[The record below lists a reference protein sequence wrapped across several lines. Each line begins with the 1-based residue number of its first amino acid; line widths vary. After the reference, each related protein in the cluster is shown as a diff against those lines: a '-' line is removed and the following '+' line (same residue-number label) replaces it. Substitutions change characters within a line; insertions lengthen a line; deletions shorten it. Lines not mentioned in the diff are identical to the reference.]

1 MKISDLQETKR
12 ADLEDLARN
21 IARTGASG
29 LRKQDLIYQILE
41 AQAEA
46 AAGKDEA
53 RRGPRGRKVNGNG
66 ASDKPRE
73 RSRRESD
80 ESRKPAQQAA
90 QSRALRVNTSRDNT
104 SHDKEHAAVARQCR
118 PSVGIH

>member
-1 MKISDLQETKR
+1 MKSSDLQEKKL
-12 ADLEDLARN
+12 ADLKDLARN
-21 IARTGASG
+21 IGLTGVSG

-80 ESRKPAQQAA
+80 ESRKPAQRSEEHTSEL
-90 QSRALRVNTSRDNT
+90 QSR
-104 SHDKEHAAVARQCR
+104 
-118 PSVGIH
+118 